1 MTLVLTPPSPEMD
14 FCIFSTLMASLS
26 VLGGILGVFLIHKL
40 PRVKLSMVMM
50 SLMSVSMTVLGSVL
64 YLKTSSPSPP
74 SPPSPLLDIVAVISV
89 TAFMFCFSAGVGPL
103 SSGNGPFNSIM

>member
-14 FCIFSTLMASLS
+14 FCIFSNLMASLS

-74 SPPSPLLDIVAVISV
+74 SPLLDIVAVISV

-103 SSGNGPFNSIM
+103 SSGNGPFNSIL